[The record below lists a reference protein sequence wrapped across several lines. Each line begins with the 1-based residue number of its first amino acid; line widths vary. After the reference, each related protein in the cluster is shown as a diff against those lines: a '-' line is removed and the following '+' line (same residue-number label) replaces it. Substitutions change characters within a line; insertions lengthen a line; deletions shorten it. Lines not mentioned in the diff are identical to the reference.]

1 MIHEIKFIVANLG
14 KLGAFP
20 SVHQQDTTLF
30 LLADQMEK
38 QSLHSTGTW
47 LDRGMSHY
55 SNQ

>member
-14 KLGAFP
+14 KLGVFP
-20 SVHQQDTTLF
+20 SVHQQDTTPF

-47 LDRGMSHY
+47 LDRGTSHY